1 VKILVTGA
9 AGQVGAR
16 LSQVLPA
23 LGETIVTQRET
34 IDLAQPDTIRDAIRS
49 MRPDV
54 IVNAAAY
61 TDVDRAESE
70 PQLAHA
76 VNAHAPGVIAEEA
89 QRIGALLVHYSTDYV
104 FDGAK
109 TGAYAETDATNP
121 LGVYGASKLCGE
133 EAIAAAGGAF
143 VILRS
148 SWVYDSRG
156 RNFVRAILKRADEH
170 GELRVV
176 DDQIGSPTWALAI
189 AEATCELL
197 ADSERARAAP
207 GVYHF
212 TAAGSVSRYDLAARI
227 LEKRGGPP
235 VALHRVRTADIA
247 SPAQRPLN
255 CVLDVSRLEATFG
268 ISLPSWETQLDRC
281 LAEILGEVS

>member
-1 VKILVTGA
+1 VKILVTGGS
-9 AGQVGAR
+9 GQVGWR
-16 LSQVLPA
+16 LAQTLPA
-23 LGETIVTQRET
+23 IGETIVMRRET
-34 IDLAQPDTIRDAIRS
+34 LDLAQPDAIRAVIRS
-49 MRPDV
+49 VHPDV

-76 VNAHAPGVIAEEA
+76 VNAQAPGVIAEEA
-89 QRIGALLVHYSTDYV
+89 RRIGALLVHYSTDYV

-109 TGAYAETDATNP
+109 TGAYAETDRTNP
-121 LGVYGASKLCGE
+121 LGVYGASKLRGE
-133 EAIAAAGGAF
+133 QAIEAAGGAH
-143 VILRS
+143 VILRL

-156 RNFVRAILKRADEH
+156 RNFVRAILKRADER

-189 AEATCELL
+189 ADATCALL
-197 ADSERARAAP
+197 AHSERARAAP

-227 LEKRGGPP
+227 LEKRGGPA
-235 VALHRVRTADIA
+235 VALHRVRTADL
-247 SPAQRPLN
+247 PAAAKRPLN
-255 CVLDVSRLEATFG
+255 CVLDVSKLAATFG
-268 ISLPSWETQLDRC
+268 IALPSWKSQLDRC
-281 LAEILGEVS
+281 LAEIAGLS